1 MSVRVFIDPG
11 HGGSDTGAVGNGLV
25 EKDLALDTALH
36 IRDILQN
43 EYSGAEI
50 NMSRTTDVDVSL
62 ENRVQ
67 QANSWGADIFISVH
81 YNAAASGVS
90 GFETYRYQGAPQ
102 RTEELHEVIH
112 RELYN
117 FAWSGRMP
125 DRGSMTAGFYV
136 IRHTTMP
143 SILTEGGFVT
153 NSNDASYLQDPSF
166 IEQAARAH
174 AAALAAA
181 FDDITENGGNG
192 GGDEDTPDTPDEENW
207 SGQILQE
214 GFRGPLVRD
223 LQQRLL
229 DLGYDLGTYGADGIY
244 GPVTR
249 EAVRSFQQDAGITV
263 DGIAGPKTYRAMEEV
278 SGGWSGQIL
287 QEGSRGPLVRDLQQR
302 LLDLGYDLGSYGAD
316 GIYGP
321 VTREAVRS
329 FQQDAGITVDGIAG
343 PATHRALEEAE
354 RQG

>member
-1 MSVRVFIDPG
+1 
-11 HGGSDTGAVGNGLV
+11 
-25 EKDLALDTALH
+25 
-36 IRDILQN
+36 
-43 EYSGAEI
+43 
-50 NMSRTTDVDVSL
+50 
-62 ENRVQ
+62 
-67 QANSWGADIFISVH
+67 
-81 YNAAASGVS
+81 
-90 GFETYRYQGAPQ
+90 
-102 RTEELHEVIH
+102 
-112 RELYN
+112 
-117 FAWSGRMP
+117 MP

-214 GFRGPLVRD
+214 GSRGPLVRD

-263 DGIAGPKTYRAMEEV
+263 DGIAGPETYRAMEEV

-343 PATHRALEEAE
+343 PETYRAMEEVSGGWSGQILQEGSRGPLVRDLQQRLLDLGYDIGTYGADGIYGPVTREAVRSFQQDAGVTVDGIAGPATHRALQEAE